1 MSQSIDHPPVRP
13 LIKEMNPE
21 TSSGDLA
28 DFARPR
34 PIEFN
39 LTEVLLIEKTLAVWN
54 VEGQMTKWERIV
66 RLDLLDKIQR
76 WLLAN
81 NMLPTITSNR
91 LELR

>member
-1 MSQSIDHPPVRP
+1 MSDEFRDKQRRSRRFR
-13 LIKEMNPE
+13 
-21 TSSGDLA
+21 A
-28 DFARPR
+28 AAR

-54 VEGQMTKWERIV
+54 VEGQMTKRDAIV

>member
-1 MSQSIDHPPVRP
+1 MSS
-13 LIKEMNPE
+13 E
-21 TSSGDLA
+21 TSSGGLA

-54 VEGQMTKWERIV
+54 VEGQMTNRDAIV